1 MQFFLDREIP
11 FCPRSAVISV
21 LESITGTHVSGDF
34 HKMVVREPGKFF
46 LRGSL
51 IWRACWIS

>member
-1 MQFFLDREIP
+1 MADMVQFFLDREIP

-51 IWRACWIS
+51 I